1 MNRRFRRRVRLGVH
15 SGSEERMKM
24 IKIAA
29 VVAAVLAL
37 IIILS
42 VIWGNALK
50 RKAEE
55 SQNEDDGVNDQISDT
70 QSDDN
75 GKEDK
80 EEILPPSNYNA
91 AAVPVVNAGYITLSS
106 YQGIDW
112 GSRASTLK
120 GNGVSA
126 VSLVLYYDGGTLNF
140 NSKTA
145 QAMGFQD
152 SSTTKT
158 NLYEAMG
165 VLNISDI
172 HSSGCFYSD
181 YLSKGTPEVKSVYRA
196 YEAAL
201 IAEAIE
207 AGFSDILIFGF
218 SADYES
224 ALEAGRLVEAVR
236 NLEKGAKIGFVLNCN
251 GRSVADTEAAFRNF
265 SSVADFL
272 AIDLC
277 SVGSEAEIYPEIE
290 RLSAIIKSYN
300 LRIVFSE
307 SFTDAKEGL
316 RARGYFNWQIVP

>member
-1 MNRRFRRRVRLGVH
+1 
-15 SGSEERMKM
+15 M

-55 SQNEDDGVNDQISDT
+55 SQNDSNDVGEQTSDKLNDDTPSN
-70 QSDDN
+70 N
-75 GKEDK
+75 KEQ
-80 EEILPPSNYNA
+80 ILPPSSYNA
-91 AAVPVVNAGYITLSS
+91 ATVPVVNAGYITLSS

-112 GSRASTLK
+112 GERAASLK

-126 VSLVLYYDGGTLNF
+126 VSLILYYDGGTLNF
-140 NSKTA
+140 SSKTA

-172 HSSGCFYSD
+172 HSSGCFYVD
-181 YLSKGTPEVKSVYRA
+181 YINKTTPEVLSVYRA
-196 YEAAL
+196 YEASL
-201 IAEAIE
+201 IAEAVK

-218 SADYES
+218 DLSYES
-224 ALEAGRLVEAVR
+224 ALEAARLVESVKA
-236 NLEKGAKIGFVLNCN
+236 LESNAEIGFALNCV
-251 GRSVADTEAAFRNF
+251 GKGSTEIAEAFRNF
-265 SSVADFL
+265 GSVADFL
-272 AIDLC
+272 AIDMSAVENEAALY
-277 SVGSEAEIYPEIE
+277 SEVERVKDVIE
-290 RLSAIIKSYN
+290 NYN
-300 LRIVFSE
+300 LRIIISE
-307 SFTDAKEGL
+307 PLVVAREGL